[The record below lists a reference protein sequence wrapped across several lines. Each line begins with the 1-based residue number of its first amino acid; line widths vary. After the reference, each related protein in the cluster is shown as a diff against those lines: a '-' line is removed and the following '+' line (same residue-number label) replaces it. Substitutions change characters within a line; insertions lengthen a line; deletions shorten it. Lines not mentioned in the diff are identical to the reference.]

1 MSNKDLLFEIAKHA
15 SIVEMQIKRLKKKPD
30 DIHEMDIDMLAEKLK
45 DLYSLVFELETG
57 KSIKEIPDAPVVT
70 VVEKPPLVEVKPEPE
85 MPSPNAPEINMEA
98 EESPEPDS
106 PLEVESVKE
115 EEINPE
121 EPPSPSPDPDPTPDA
136 QRPEPNP
143 TPDAGRPEPDPLP
156 DARRPEPDPLPDAG
170 SPEPDAP
177 KTTADLF
184 TGATTI
190 ADSFQSAEDKSIA
203 ARVIPQAI
211 EDLKMAIGIND
222 KFLFINELF
231 KGSPSEYNE
240 AIEKL
245 NASGELHNAESS
257 LNTYKSQYD
266 WSDQSEAYNR
276 LKKIVHAKYMTS

>member
-15 SIVEMQIKRLKKKPD
+15 SIVEMHIQRLKKKPD

-45 DLYSLVFELETG
+45 DLYSLVFELETE

-70 VVEKPPLVEVKPEPE
+70 VVEKTPLVEVKPEPE
-85 MPSPNAPEINMEA
+85 VPSPKAPEMITKA
-98 EESPEPDS
+98 EDPPESDPAPE
-106 PLEVESVKE
+106 
-115 EEINPE
+115 
-121 EPPSPSPDPDPTPDA
+121 A
-136 QRPEPNP
+136 QRPEPNAQSP
-143 TPDAGRPEPDPLP
+143 MPE
-156 DARRPEPDPLPDAG
+156 ARRPEPDPDPDPEPEVRSPAPEAR
-170 SPEPDAP
+170 SPEPDPEPNAQSPEPEVP

-190 ADSFQSAEDKSIA
+190 ADSFQSTEDKSIA

-245 NASGELHNAESS
+245 NTSGEFPDAETN

-266 WSDQSEAYNR
+266 WSEQSEAYNR
-276 LKKIVHAKYMTS
+276 LKKIVHAKYMTSW